1 VSDAYPR
8 PVLSAAEQEKLRRV
22 YDDLLE
28 LASSEVPAVAA
39 AARAA
44 LAQVATALSG
54 QGLHYELYSKRWS

>member
-1 VSDAYPR
+1 MNGAYAR
-8 PVLSAAEQEKLRRV
+8 PELSAPDREKLKRV

-54 QGLHYELYSKRWS
+54 QGIHYELYSKRWS

>member
-1 VSDAYPR
+1 MSDSYAR
-8 PVLSAAEQEKLRRV
+8 PELSAADQEKLKRA
-22 YDDLLE
+22 YDDLLH
-28 LASSEVPAVAA
+28 LAASEVPAVAA

>member
-1 VSDAYPR
+1 MSGPYAR
-8 PVLSAAEQEKLRRV
+8 PTLSTAEQEKLKRA

-28 LASSEVPAVAA
+28 LGSSEVPAVAA

-44 LAQVATALSG
+44 LAQVASALSG